1 MLLQTFKIL
10 DIEHEE
16 DTNQIFVTLCD
27 CIVCYRKNYALDNKA
42 QQLKKNNS
50 GTAAKPI
57 GK

>member
-10 DIEHEE
+10 DIEHKE

-42 QQLKKNNS
+42 
-50 GTAAKPI
+50 
-57 GK
+57 